1 MVNCWARTVVSFKW
15 CDQAQVD
22 KLDESVEWVWSIKTK
37 TTGTWLSAIGWRE
50 DKLMG
55 GGWGQPND
63 KWNKWLIPDFLG
75 IWSKISNANLFVF
88 LLNSVCW
95 CKPSEESQR
104 VLLEWGGSAREVKTG
119 GKWDR
124 RRRIRVLWAAW
135 PGEDWTF
142 GFSQSRVFISVGQTA
157 YIFLGAYFYRRYVFI
172 FSFFLL
178 RNPSFGFHSCY
189 L

>member
-124 RRRIRVLWAAW
+124 AEE
-135 PGEDWTF
+135 GEYGCCGPRGREKTERSVSPSR
-142 GFSQSRVFISVGQTA
+142 GFLYQSDRPP
-157 YIFLGAYFYRRYVFI
+157 I
-172 FSFFLL
+172 FSRCLFL
-178 RNPSFGFHSCY
+178 P
-189 L
+189 